1 MLSFYLSFSSFSFV
15 SPCLS
20 QPQPTAVRLLW
31 AVVCSTSYSS
41 TPAADSVQAK
51 IPATHPDQFYHHH
64 CRVGW
69 LTTTHPDQFYHHHCR
84 VGWITATHPDQFYHQ
99 HCRVGWITATH
110 PDKFYHQH
118 CRVRW
123 ITVFRRLP
131 LTKKSCVLAVQTITF
146 TLHLLYSIDDS
157 KQIKNSFLSPKL
169 AKMQK
174 CNWGSSLWKTRYK

>member
-1 MLSFYLSFSSFSFV
+1 M
-15 SPCLS
+15 
-20 QPQPTAVRLLW
+20 VR
-31 AVVCSTSYSS
+31 STSYSS

-131 LTKKSCVLAVQTITF
+131 LTNKKLCPSCANHYIYITF
-146 TLHLLYSIDDS
+146 TVLMTQNKLKIVFYPQNWLKCKNVIGEVVCE
-157 KQIKNSFLSPKL
+157 KQDISNPHPWHF
-169 AKMQK
+169 
-174 CNWGSSLWKTRYK
+174 